1 MPVHDWTRV
10 SAGVFHDFH
19 HGLVAAL
26 KRRLNGGLLPDGYY
40 AFAERNVGRLVP
52 DVLTLQAEPSG
63 LPAPAASAGLSLA
76 TVPPKLSH
84 REHVESSVYATL
96 ARVVTIRRVDG
107 DRVVAV
113 VEVVSAGNK
122 SSRRALRKFVRKTGR
137 LLDRRVHLLVIDLQP
152 PTPRDPFGIHPV
164 IWAEL
169 ADTSYSPALDRR
181 RTIAAYS
188 AGPPPEAFVGP
199 VGVGELL
206 PTAPL
211 FLTGDR
217 YIDVPLEEVYMEA
230 WSGVPIRWRRVI
242 EPPADG

>member
-10 SAGVFHDFH
+10 DAGVFHDFH
-19 HGLVAAL
+19 HGLVATL

-40 AFAERNVGRLVP
+40 AFAERNVGRLMP
-52 DVLTLQAEPSG
+52 DVLTLQAEPAG
-63 LPAPAASAGLSLA
+63 LPPPAESSGLSLA
-76 TVPPKLSH
+76 TVPPKVSH
-84 REHVESSVYATL
+84 REQIEATTYAAL
-96 ARVVTIRRVDG
+96 ARVVTVRRVDG

-122 SSRRALRKFVRKTGR
+122 SSRRAVRKVARKAGR
-137 LLDRRVHLLVIDLQP
+137 LIERGVHLLVIDLQP
-152 PTPRDPFGIHPV
+152 PSPRDPLGVHPV

-169 ADTSYSPALDRR
+169 ADTSYSPTVDKR
-181 RTIAAYS
+181 RTVAAYS

-199 VGVGELL
+199 VGVGDPL

-217 YIDVPLEEVYMEA
+217 YIEVPLEEVYMEA
-230 WSGVPIRWRRVI
+230 WSGVPPRWRRVI
-242 EPPADG
+242 DPPAA